1 MTRNALP
8 VSTTW
13 VATSTEMVGS
23 PGCLCLLTGDPG
35 PMSTRFRIIW

>member
-1 MTRNALP
+1 M
-8 VSTTW
+8 VS
-13 VATSTEMVGS
+13 S